1 MKLKDSKDLKYKKN
15 PYIRK
20 TSPQKVKRQEHFK
33 SKFSLGDLLGKDFHQ
48 EIHKH
53 QCRDQ

>member
-20 TSPQKVKRQEHFK
+20 TSPPKVKRQEHFK